1 MAVTPGPG
9 PAADPSEVPVA
20 DEPSVDPGADGD
32 PAADGAPAE
41 TPWDAD
47 VVLSDGGTVH
57 VRPVHPSDLERWR
70 RFHGGLSSDS
80 VYYRYFS
87 PKPRLNVAE
96 LTRFTTV
103 DMADRAALVAM
114 LGDDIIADA
123 RYDRWAGKDEAE
135 VAFVVADEHHGRG
148 ITTLLLEHLAA
159 IARLNGIVRFT
170 AEVLADNRAMLAVF
184 AKAGWPLSRELDSG
198 IIDVVFDIVPTPDYL
213 NTVERREQRAE
224 SRSMARL
231 LHPRSVAVVGA
242 SDKTSSVGRVLM
254 QNLMG
259 SGFPGPIYAV
269 NPAHRQVA
277 NMPCYPNLQAI
288 PDDVALA
295 LVAVPPD
302 DVESVVDDAIAKNV
316 RGLIIVTSDLPEP
329 GDGGVSFARRLVT
342 RARGNGMRIIGPAS
356 MGVLSTS
363 GDVPLRAV
371 LAPTVV
377 RQGGVSISLQSGPLG
392 IGLLE
397 LASRLGIGLATFVS
411 LGDRA
416 DVSGNDLLQ
425 YWEDDPA
432 TKVVLLYTETF
443 GNPRKFA
450 RIARRL
456 TRSKPVVAVRAGGSA
471 DPTTAALYEQAGVIR
486 VRTVRE
492 LFDTARVLDGPPLP
506 RGDRV
511 VVVSNAASPA
521 LLALDAA
528 RVEGLRPAEVGIDTV
543 GEVLEAL
550 PVGASLAGGVLQLTH
565 RAMPADY
572 AHAVELLE
580 ASPDV
585 DALVVIFA
593 PPLPDLVALPV
604 DALVEIE
611 RSLTKP
617 VVAVMVGMDDGPLA
631 PGSRVPVFAFPE
643 SAVGALGR
651 IARWVRR
658 QAEVPAGETRRPDG
672 LDVDAARTVIGRALA
687 ARPSGT
693 MLPLSEAEAL
703 LRAYGVSVSAGRA
716 VTSVEAATAAAVE
729 LGFPVALKAAGIVRR
744 GRSERAGVALDLHD
758 ASEVRRA
765 WEGMEAELGPAALV
779 EVVVQAMAPPGAEL
793 RVAVEPHPALGPVVT
808 FGLGGVLADAIGDRV
823 PRLVPFAPGEAAA
836 AVAASRANRAIG
848 SDERAVSGVID
859 MLERVAC
866 LVDDHPELHTLV
878 INPALASTDG
888 AWVVDV
894 TAHVHPAPAAVDPV
908 RRLV

>member
-1 MAVTPGPG
+1 MVATPRGGASADRSGPPAV
-9 PAADPSEVPVA
+9 
-20 DEPSVDPGADGD
+20 DELKGTDPSVDGEPS
-32 PAADGAPAE
+32 E

-70 RFHGGLSSDS
+70 AFHSALSSES

-87 PKPRLNVAE
+87 PKPRLSQAE

-103 DMADRAALVAM
+103 DMVDRAALVAM
-114 LGDDIIADA
+114 LGDLIIADA

-148 ITTLLLEHLAA
+148 LSTLLLEHLAS

-170 AEVLADNRAMLAVF
+170 AEVLADNRAMLTVF

-213 NTVERREQRAE
+213 NTVDRREQRAE

-242 SDKTSSVGRVLM
+242 SDRSGSVGRVLLH
-254 QNLMG
+254 NLMG
-259 SGFPGPIYAV
+259 SGFPGPVYAV
-269 NPAHRQVA
+269 NPAHQQVA
-277 NMPCYPNLQAI
+277 NMTCYPDLRAI
-288 PDDVALA
+288 PDDVALG
-295 LVAVPPD
+295 LVAVPPEQL
-302 DVESVVDDAIAKNV
+302 ESVLDDAIAKNV
-316 RGLIIVTSDLPEP
+316 RGLIIVTSDLPGP
-329 GDGGVSFARRLVT
+329 DDRGVPFTRRLVA

-356 MGVLSTS
+356 MGVLTTG
-363 GDVPLRAV
+363 GDAPLRAV
-371 LAPTVV
+371 LAPTAV

-392 IGLLE
+392 VGLLE
-397 LASRLGIGLATFVS
+397 LAARLGIGLSTFVS

-425 YWEDDPA
+425 YWEDDPN

-456 TRSKPVVAVRAGGSA
+456 TRTKPVVAVRAGGSA

-486 VRTVRE
+486 VRTVRA

-511 VVVSNAASPA
+511 VVVSNATSPA

-528 RVEGLRPAEVGIDTV
+528 RVEGLRPAEIGVDTAR
-543 GEVLEAL
+543 EVLDAL

-572 AHAVELLE
+572 AHAVEQLD
-580 ASPDV
+580 ASADV

-593 PPLPDLVALPV
+593 PPMPDLVALPI
-604 DALVEIE
+604 DALVEVE
-611 RSLTKP
+611 RGLAKP

-631 PGSRVPVFAFPE
+631 PGSRIPVFAFPE
-643 SAVGALGR
+643 PAVGALGR

-658 QAEVPAGETRRPDG
+658 QAEVPAGELHRPEG
-672 LDVDAARTVIGRALA
+672 LDVDAARAVIERALT
-687 ARPSGT
+687 ARPTGT
-693 MLPLSEAEAL
+693 LLPLSEAEAL
-703 LRAYGVSVSAGRA
+703 LKAYGVSVSAGRA
-716 VTSVEAATAAAVE
+716 VTSEEQAAAAAVE
-729 LGFPVALKAAGIVRR
+729 LGFPVALKAAGMVRR

-758 ASEVRRA
+758 ASEVHRA
-765 WEGMEAELGPAALV
+765 WQGMADELGPAALV
-779 EVVVQAMAPPGAEL
+779 EVVVQAMAPPGTEL
-793 RVAVEPHPALGPVVT
+793 RVAVEPHPALGPVLT

-836 AVAASRANRAIG
+836 ALAASRASRAIG
-848 SDERAVSGVID
+848 TDERAVSGVID
-859 MLERVAC
+859 LLERVAC

-888 AWVVDV
+888 CWVVDV
-894 TAHVHPAPAAVDPV
+894 SAHVRTAPVHVDPV